1 MVINC
6 IYGLFT
12 SFKVIESDIVP
23 SIDIYT
29 YMIYIYICEYQSYRR
44 HYKQDTEK
52 RKKNH
57 YVISSLKSSYYTIS
71 TA

>member
-1 MVINC
+1 VVINC

-23 SIDIYT
+23 SIDIY
-29 YMIYIYICEYQSYRR
+29 IYIYEYQSYRR

-52 RKKNH
+52 RKK
-57 YVISSLKSSYYTIS
+57 YVMSFRL
-71 TA
+71 

>member
-1 MVINC
+1 VVINC

-23 SIDIYT
+23 SIDIY
-29 YMIYIYICEYQSYRR
+29 IYEYQSYRR

-52 RKKNH
+52 RKQ
-57 YVISSLKSSYYTIS
+57 YVMSFRL
-71 TA
+71 